1 MEMMEQFQASNT
13 LTYAMEIKFVK
24 PVYYNSNVF
33 YATSLKSQKNAECVK
48 INKFSI

>member
-33 YATSLKSQKNAECVK
+33 YATSLKSQKMRNVLK
-48 INKFSI
+48 